1 MYDFILDKG
10 CLDCILT
17 GPQGLDLCDKALT
30 EIYKTLKVNGIF
42 YMISVGKPEE
52 RISTIIKTHKWQ
64 IEIEKISNC
73 LMLILLL

>member
-17 GPQGLDLCDKALT
+17 GPQDLDLCDKALT